1 MSDSPQRRLVRK
13 AVGYV
18 VNDGRLLVF
27 THDDLPLEIT
37 GVQVPAG
44 TIEPGEQPE
53 VAVVREVFEETGIA
67 VRIARALGV
76 DNYDVWPSK
85 AEVHERHFFQL
96 SPRDVRLADRW
107 NGVKNWRP
115 TVVRRSAGRAGGCRW
130 SRLTFSVPGSGRG
143 SATLHS
149 RTSDP
154 PSPFRREVVTIG
166 SDSSSHARRESI
178 FRFRKPRSRSQTRC

>member
-67 VRIARALGV
+67 VRIVRALGV

-107 NGVKNWRP
+107 NGGEELASDGGAPQRWTCWWLPLEQAHVLC
-115 TVVRRSAGRAGGCRW
+115 AGLGA
-130 SRLTFSVPGSGRG
+130 RL
-143 SATLHS
+143 
-149 RTSDP
+149 SDVAL
-154 PSPFRREVVTIG
+154 E
-166 SDSSSHARRESI
+166 D
-178 FRFRKPRSRSQTRC
+178 